1 MTHRFST
8 AQRLITSLLGGLLL
22 AASINA
28 GAQTAGKT
36 VVVKRGDS
44 FISVAKRFGV
54 DKRQWRS
61 VYDAQRSGV
70 ANPNI
75 VLVGQKFE
83 MVTAADGS
91 KYLRVA
97 GSVPGSQAAQ
107 MAESVATAAPRPA
120 AVPAATAPPVAAAPA
135 PVPAAASAETLTIGL
150 IPNIPA
156 PAVLA
161 QYEHLKRY
169 LERLHGHTVRLVV
182 PPSFKAFFDATM
194 AGEYDVSVGPPHM
207 QRVAQLDK
215 GLVPLGIFEPRI
227 GALFI
232 TPGERGVAHA
242 REVTGL
248 AVGFANPQSL
258 VAMYG
263 QQWLR
268 SFNLEPGRD
277 YEIKGSRSDMGVG
290 RMLLTGDV
298 AAAIMSNGE
307 YRALPAEESARLK
320 IVEVFARI
328 PNFIWL
334 ANPKL
339 DRARIDKLRTQ
350 LRGFL
355 ADKEDGAAFARATG
369 LSGIVEA
376 DEATLR
382 ELDTFN
388 PATRRAMGVQR

>member
-1 MTHRFST
+1 
-8 AQRLITSLLGGLLL
+8 
-22 AASINA
+22 
-28 GAQTAGKT
+28 
-36 VVVKRGDS
+36 
-44 FISVAKRFGV
+44 
-54 DKRQWRS
+54 
-61 VYDAQRSGV
+61 
-70 ANPNI
+70 
-75 VLVGQKFE
+75 
-83 MVTAADGS
+83 
-91 KYLRVA
+91 
-97 GSVPGSQAAQ
+97 
-107 MAESVATAAPRPA
+107 
-120 AVPAATAPPVAAAPA
+120 
-135 PVPAAASAETLTIGL
+135 
-150 IPNIPA
+150 
-156 PAVLA
+156 
-161 QYEHLKRY
+161 
-169 LERLHGHTVRLVV
+169 
-182 PPSFKAFFDATM
+182 
-194 AGEYDVSVGPPHM
+194 M
-207 QRVAQLDK
+207 QRVAQLDR

-277 YEIKGSRSDMGVG
+277 YEVKGSRSDMGVG

-328 PNFIWL
+328 PQLHL
-334 ANPKL
+334 AGNPKL

-369 LSGIVEA
+369 LVGIVDA

-388 PATRRAMGVQR
+388 PVTRRAMGVQR